1 MYINVQYQFKGSL
14 PAVLPAG
21 LDGDGV
27 SEKKKRR
34 NQRNS
39 ADARASCLNNTQ
51 ASLLT

>member
-27 SEKKKRR
+27 SEKRSEGIR
-34 NQRNS
+34 GI
-39 ADARASCLNNTQ
+39 
-51 ASLLT
+51 LLMPVPRV